1 MIYPNIQIISKTEN
15 IYFTDYYNK
24 SLSRKTSA
32 YNYLRSY
39 FNLDQNFA
47 LVIISVQLKNTKGV
61 INFIKNNNISKVYFF
76 IDDVFRSSLENSFLK
91 KSEEFEELKII
102 KHIINKTKIKNYK
115 IFSCEVVN
123 KKIFG
128 FDIEYADLYLTNFIK
143 RTKNYELLNKKNLDY
158 KISCLNNRSDIH
170 REYISVLLCKKED
183 VFLTMNE
190 KMPLDNLIDINVFNI
205 NHLDNILINLFLTN
219 SKYFNDNSSKFLD
232 PLSATQ
238 SFLNSTIQNNDFTY
252 QIIQNS
258 FLNIITETCYSSN
271 YVYISEKTIKPII
284 CKRPFLML
292 GTPGSILHLKNLGFK
307 TFNRWWDESYDLELN
322 HAKRL
327 QKVYYIAEEI
337 LNKSMLE
344 LEIILDEMS
353 EVLNHNR
360 NHLNTVS
367 KKLLP
372 MIHDI

>member
-1 MIYPNIQIISKTEN
+1 MIYPNIQIISKIEN